1 MNRIRQRSLLLLVA
15 FTITSS
21 QVSTSAAYAGT
32 NIDEPFKKLFSG
44 IASWYG
50 GKFHGRRTASGTT
63 YNMHGM
69 TCAHKT
75 LPFGTKLIVE
85 NKTNGKTC
93 QVTVT
98 DRGPYYGRRV
108 IDLSKAAADKLGMD
122 GISNVVCYLRKVV
135 TKGIS
140 GTAKGIGGTAKDIS
154 GTAKG
159 IGGTAKGIDG
169 TAKGIDGTAKG
180 IDGTAKGIGVTAK
193 GIGVTAKGIG
203 GTARETGE
211 TIADLPGNLGKVAKD
226 IHETAREVKSK
237 GLSIASNQ
245 LSKQA
250 YRKQIERYYA
260 DKALAFEADEL
271 SSRQFQGTFE
281 PRAKNGC
288 LLIPESTISDRNRA
302 TTSVLAGLEQDMY

>member
-1 MNRIRQRSLLLLVA
+1 MNRNRQRSLLLLVA

-21 QVSTSAAYAGT
+21 LISTSAAYAET

-135 TKGIS
+135 
-140 GTAKGIGGTAKDIS
+140 
-154 GTAKG
+154 AKG
-159 IGGTAKGIDG
+159 IGGTAKGIGG
-169 TAKGIDGTAKG
+169 TS
-180 IDGTAKGIGVTAK
+180 KGIG
-193 GIGVTAKGIG
+193 GTAKGIG

-211 TIADLPGNLGKVAKD
+211 AIANLPGNLGKVAKD

-237 GLSIASNQ
+237 GPSIASNQ

-288 LLIPESTISDRNRA
+288 LLIPESAISDRNRA

>member
-135 TKGIS
+135 TKGI
-140 GTAKGIGGTAKDIS
+140 G

-159 IGGTAKGIDG
+159 IGGTAKGIG
-169 TAKGIDGTAKG
+169 G
-180 IDGTAKGIGVTAK
+180 
-193 GIGVTAKGIG
+193 TAKGIG

-211 TIADLPGNLGKVAKD
+211 KIANLPGNLGKAARE
-226 IHETAREVKSK
+226 IQETAREVKSK